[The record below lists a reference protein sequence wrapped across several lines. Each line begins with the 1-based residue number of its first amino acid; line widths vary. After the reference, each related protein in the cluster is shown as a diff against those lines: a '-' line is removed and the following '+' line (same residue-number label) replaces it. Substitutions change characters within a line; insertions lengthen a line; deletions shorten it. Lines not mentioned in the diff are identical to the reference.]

1 MPMLDWMQGDKG
13 DKKKVLILVMNETT
27 ECFKIKIHVNNSEH
41 YNGIRCMESG
51 DIYSK
56 LDRKP

>member
-1 MPMLDWMQGDKG
+1 
-13 DKKKVLILVMNETT
+13 MNETT